1 MEPKVKKIILAFVI
15 GSVAAILIALLFRL
29 FTMGSLEV
37 VVDKAGYEVQVRRI
51 RPNPEVINFKLD
63 GTRSSHTVP
72 TGDYAVSA
80 KSSGGSTEKVVH
92 VNFAQKTT
100 VELSISDSADIYSI
114 EPVTSFG
121 AMFSYINDKRLS
133 FVNNN
138 NVLQKRFLSVDANN
152 QIVDLSG
159 QVSQDELMRGYFSSM
174 NWANDGTGLG
184 VSIANQLYETDGS
197 TLKESA
203 IANLNLSSGQLS
215 ASISPDKTIYVSDRK
230 TLYKKTSGSESYQK
244 VYEGDGLSVLDST
257 NSAVLVAERSQ
268 SSREGGVHIIRTDG
282 TQNKIDGEVYEG
294 FFSPSGN
301 KIVLNGDLNGIYD
314 TKLKLIQ
321 STPKNNSTAPTWIDE
336 NSIIYAGSK
345 IVWRY
350 TLNDGIAHQ
359 LADLSSI
366 PGDINFMA
374 IDSAKKNIYVTSQRF
389 IDNEYSF
396 KLFKVGLGSKLK
408 PSALITQLNLL
419 FPYEQE
425 DCYFDFVNFK
435 SNAKPN
441 IVTTAKPESLAKC
454 QRFVQTYLQSYDI
467 DVNAV
472 QYQNNPNDL
481 PINKALAL

>member
-15 GSVAAILIALLFRL
+15 GSVAAITIALLFRL
-29 FTMGSLEV
+29 FATGSLEV
-37 VVDKAGYEVQVRRI
+37 TLDKAGYDVQVRRI
-51 RPNPEVINFKLD
+51 RPNPEVINFDLN
-63 GTRSSHTVP
+63 GTTGSRAVP

-80 KSSGGSTEKVVH
+80 KSSNGSTEKVVR

-100 VELSISDSADIYSI
+100 VKLSIADSADIYSI

-121 AMFSYINDKRLS
+121 AMFSYIDKERLS
-133 FVNNN
+133 FVNSN
-138 NVLQKRFLSVDANN
+138 NVLQKRFLSINANN
-152 QIVDLSG
+152 QITDISS
-159 QVSQDELMRGYFSSM
+159 QVSREDLLRGYFSSM
-174 NWANDGTGLG
+174 NWTNDGIGIG
-184 VSIANQLYETDGS
+184 VSIANQLYETEGS
-197 TLKESA
+197 TLKESD
-203 IANLNLSSGQLS
+203 ITNLNLGSGQLS
-215 ASISPDKTIYVSDRK
+215 TSIAPDRTIYISDRR
-230 TLYKKTSGSESYQK
+230 TLYKKTPGSQSYQK
-244 VYEGDGLSVLDST
+244 VYDGDGLSVLDST

-268 SSREGGVHIIRTDG
+268 SSREGGVHIIHTDG
-282 TQNKIDGEVYEG
+282 TQSKIDGEVYEG

-314 TKLKLIQ
+314 TKLKLVQ

-336 NSIIYAGSK
+336 NSLVYAGSK
-345 IVWRY
+345 IIWRY

-359 LADLSSI
+359 LANLSSI

-374 IDSAKKNIYVTSQRF
+374 IDSTKKNIYVTSQRF

-408 PSALITQLNLL
+408 PSALVTQLNLL

-435 SNAKPN
+435 SNTKPN
-441 IVTTAKPESLAKC
+441 IVATAKPESIAKC

-467 DVNAV
+467 DINAV

-481 PINKALAL
+481 PINKALTL